1 MKWGCNLTPLFC
13 FWKFPETS
21 AYDVRSR
28 VCMKRLKDELEPL
41 IERVLDRLGLELI
54 DLEQAGHEA
63 RPIIR
68 ALVDRIDSEPGRGVT
83 VDECA
88 RASRELEAE
97 LDEAADLPAT
107 YILEVSSPGVERPLK
122 KRSDFER
129 YVGHE
134 ISVRG
139 FQPLTLG
146 TKRLEG
152 MLLGIEGQTESEQVR
167 IRLADNSEVEIPRSN
182 IAKAQLIFRWDDFK
196 FKERRRNKN

>member
-1 MKWGCNLTPLFC
+1 MRPN
-13 FWKFPETS
+13 
-21 AYDVRSR
+21 
-28 VCMKRLKDELEPL
+28 DELEPR
-41 IERVLDRLGLELI
+41 IERVLDRLGLELVE
-54 DLEQAGHEA
+54 LEQAGNQV

-83 VDECA
+83 AGECA
-88 RASRELEAE
+88 RASREIEAE

-139 FQPLTLG
+139 FQSLALG
-146 TKRLEG
+146 TRRIEG
-152 MLLGIEGQTESEQVR
+152 MLLGIEGQTESEHVR
-167 IRLADNSEVEIPRSN
+167 IRLADNSEVKIPRSD
-182 IAKAQLIFRWDDFK
+182 IAKAQLVFRWEDFE
-196 FKERRRNKN
+196 FKKRRRNKN